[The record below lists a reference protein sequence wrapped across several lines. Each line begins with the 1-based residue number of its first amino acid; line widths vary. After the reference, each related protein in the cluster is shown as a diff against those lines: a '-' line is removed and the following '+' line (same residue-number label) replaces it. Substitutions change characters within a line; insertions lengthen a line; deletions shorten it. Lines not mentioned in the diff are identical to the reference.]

1 MQDVSQAWSKI
12 IAKAWSDDAFK
23 DQLMTDPKPLL
34 DQYGLDQLDA
44 YNVKVVEDANSEPGD
59 WHIEGKGTTATYIVS
74 IPPKPTGELSDSE
87 LEGVAGAGCSCCCC
101 TGAASD
107 EIL

>member
-23 DQLMTDPKPLL
+23 SQLMSDPKPVLV
-34 DQYGLDQLDA
+34 QYGIRDLDA
-44 YNVKVVEDANSEPGD
+44 FHVEVHEDPNAQPGD
-59 WHIEGKGTTATYIVS
+59 WHIQGRGPNATYIVA
-74 IPPKPTGELSDSE
+74 IPPKPSGELSDSD
-87 LEGVAGAGCSCCCC
+87 LESVSGAGCSCCCC